1 MNVHSS
7 PFKYQRG
14 LTLLEL
20 LVTITILGILLT
32 VVAPNI
38 QSILIKNRITGDVN
52 TLSAVAQRARFTAVD
67 EQTNVTLCPT
77 SNYTS
82 CVSDWKR
89 AKMVFIDSNGNG
101 SRENSEVLIASSDP
115 MHTQNTISGITGAI
129 TFDEQGAISTQASI
143 IICPS
148 SGESS
153 YASALLLSL
162 YGRIAIAIDSD
173 GDNVKEDLAG
183 NALSC
188 S

>member
-1 MNVHSS
+1 
-7 PFKYQRG
+7 
-14 LTLLEL
+14 
-20 LVTITILGILLT
+20 
-32 VVAPNI
+32 
-38 QSILIKNRITGDVN
+38 
-52 TLSAVAQRARFTAVD
+52 
-67 EQTNVTLCPT
+67 
-77 SNYTS
+77 
-82 CVSDWKR
+82 
-89 AKMVFIDSNGNG
+89 MVFIDSNGNG

-115 MHTQNTISGITGAI
+115 MHTQNTISGITGTI